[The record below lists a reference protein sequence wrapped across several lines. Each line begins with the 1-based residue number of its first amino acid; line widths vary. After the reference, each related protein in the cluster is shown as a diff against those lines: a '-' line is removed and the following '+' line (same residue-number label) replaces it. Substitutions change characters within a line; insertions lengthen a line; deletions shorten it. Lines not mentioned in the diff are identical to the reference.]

1 MHYYSS
7 FKFQHIHINTCIN
20 CVSASPTHNYNI
32 VINVH
37 ITSNNYI
44 YHYSCGLEVNIQP
57 WEIERRSIEEGASK
71 TQWKKRPQRHF
82 GKETSSWVKE
92 CEWSLQS
99 VIRMWL
105 KFWDRCV
112 CTCNFKKR
120 HNVGGERKLFHSIG
134 R

>member
-44 YHYSCGLEVNIQP
+44 YHYSCRLEVNIQP
-57 WEIERRSIEEGASK
+57 WEIERRNGSALNGSVRFKAHKLNDEALRKVQVRPNG
-71 TQWKKRPQRHF
+71 KKDPK
-82 GKETSSWVKE
+82 GI
-92 CEWSLQS
+92 L
-99 VIRMWL
+99 
-105 KFWDRCV
+105 
-112 CTCNFKKR
+112 
-120 HNVGGERKLFHSIG
+120 ERKHLHG
-134 R
+134 